1 MLQKQ
6 GKNGPKPG
14 KFPDSSDA
22 AVETCSST
30 KEGSRRTTRS
40 SQKCKHLSTT
50 GLHKE
55 ALKESEPKRPKQ
67 RQIKQTGNTD
77 MSPTGK
83 ASRRRTVLANFNS
96 SESLTTDGQFSFEE
110 KKPQKKRQ
118 GRKVPQ
124 KPEQNHSLS
133 SNQSQSSEENLK
145 KSRKTNHRRRRN
157 RKAHEQQRWVKIPPT
172 VNPLPTQTSKKHQ
185 AQKPVLD
192 EDEWT
197 EEELTKCDGFSFSR
211 VVSRYPKHIA
221 GYWEKVA
228 RRVGTRTAEECHKK
242 HTSHGTSQSPGKT
255 HRRQKKGKA
264 EETKHPAAEQPVIS
278 ARAGTLKRKQQVRH
292 FLETL
297 PKDDMNDAFS
307 STYMRNKR
315 FEVPSLCSSDDHDS
329 MLGDLEYQTPKST
342 CFPEVKTPQ
351 CLHITPGMMGSPNT
365 DDKYVYQLQKRM
377 KKNQFNVQKNLAPS
391 KMFPGKEEESPESG
405 EEEDYYFSDD

>member
-1 MLQKQ
+1 MATVEEVSVPVRKVKMLQKQ

-30 KEGSRRTTRS
+30 EEGSRRTTRS
-40 SQKCKHLSTT
+40 TQKCKYLSTT
-50 GLHKE
+50 GSHKE

-133 SNQSQSSEENLK
+133 LNQSQSSEENLK

-157 RKAHEQQRWVKIPPT
+157 RKPHEQQRRVKIPPT

-185 AQKPVLD
+185 VQKPILD

-197 EEELTKCDGFSFSR
+197 EEELSR
-211 VVSRYPKHIA
+211 
-221 GYWEKVA
+221 
-228 RRVGTRTAEECHKK
+228 
-242 HTSHGTSQSPGKT
+242 
-255 HRRQKKGKA
+255 
-264 EETKHPAAEQPVIS
+264 
-278 ARAGTLKRKQQVRH
+278 
-292 FLETL
+292 
-297 PKDDMNDAFS
+297 
-307 STYMRNKR
+307 
-315 FEVPSLCSSDDHDS
+315 
-329 MLGDLEYQTPKST
+329 
-342 CFPEVKTPQ
+342 
-351 CLHITPGMMGSPNT
+351 
-365 DDKYVYQLQKRM
+365 LQ
-377 KKNQFNVQKNLAPS
+377 
-391 KMFPGKEEESPESG
+391 E
-405 EEEDYYFSDD
+405 